1 MFQTMKPSILLPLLV
16 LFFATGLNAQTPY
29 FTYQGRL
36 TDNGAP
42 ANGLFDFEFTPYTAA
57 QGGIG
62 LGSFFVSDVGVTN
75 GLFTVQVGVAFFFD
89 GTPRWLQVAVRPGDS
104 TGAYTPLSPRQEITS
119 APYAA
124 KAGFATV
131 ASYSDNAAPDS
142 VRSNSI
148 VDAAVTGPKL
158 ADGAVTSAK
167 IADNSINATD
177 VNASSFNTTFW
188 QTGGNVGTTPGTHF
202 LGTTDA
208 MPLELRVG
216 GERSLRLE
224 RSFAGVPPNVIGG
237 WKDNLVSSG
246 RSGSVIAGGGNSSYT
261 NRIDADVAAVGG
273 GAGNWIQ
280 NNANQSVIA
289 GGFNN
294 QIQAGAYSSVIAGGG
309 NNRIATNA
317 HSSAILGG
325 ESNWVNPDAP
335 YSSVLGG
342 RANTAGAAY
351 ALAGGRQARAL
362 HQGAFVWA
370 DSSGLGFSSTASN
383 QFLIRAS
390 GGVGINTNNPGSAA
404 LAVNGDTQVSGG
416 LSANALEAASALTV
430 GITATVGADIVAGRD
445 ITAGRNVLMGGKA
458 GIGTANPQGTLHVY
472 SASSP
477 TTIRLQSSAQPGAGR
492 IEFLSDPQGSA
503 SEWRP
508 GYIQSTDNGGFTGG
522 LAFVVNGSGVSN
534 RFGAVETMRV
544 VNGRVGIGNNA
555 PSTLLQVGNATC
567 NGTTWN
573 NASDRNLKE
582 NLKPVNA
589 QVMLEKV
596 IALPLSEW
604 NYKATPGESHVGP
617 MAQDFKAAFGLG
629 ADDKS
634 IATVD
639 ADGVA
644 LAAIQGLNEKVENHE
659 HKAERRLARLAAEN
673 AELRAELATIKLL
686 LKQFPKLRD

>member
-1 MFQTMKPSILLPLLV
+1 MKPRFLFPTLV
-16 LFFATGLNAQTPY
+16 LAFASGLQAQSPY

-36 TDNGAP
+36 TENGAP
-42 ANGLFDFEFTPYTAA
+42 VTGFYDLQFTPCTAA
-57 QGGIG
+57 QGGTG
-62 LGSFFVSDVGVTN
+62 FTSFFVNDVGVTN
-75 GLFTVQVGVAFFFD
+75 GLFTVQIGVNFFFD
-89 GTPRWLQVAVRPGDS
+89 GTPRWLQISIRPGES

-124 KAGFATV
+124 EAGFATV

-148 VDAAVTGPKL
+148 VDAAVTDPKL

-167 IADNSINATD
+167 IADNSITAAD

-188 QTGGNVGTTPGTHF
+188 QTGGNAGTTPGTHF

-237 WKDNLVSSG
+237 WKGNLVSSG

-342 RANTAGAAY
+342 RANLAGGAY
-351 ALAGGRQARAL
+351 ALAGGRQAQAL

-370 DSSGLGFSSTASN
+370 DSSGLNFSSTASN

-416 LSANALEAASALTV
+416 LSANDLEAASALTV
-430 GITATVGADIVAGRD
+430 GITATVGTDIFAGRD
-445 ITAGRNVLMGGKA
+445 ITAGRDLLVGGEV
-458 GIGTANPQGTLHVY
+458 GIGTSNPQGALHVY

-508 GYIQSTDNGGFTGG
+508 GYIQSTDNGG
-522 LAFVVNGSGVSN
+522 
-534 RFGAVETMRV
+534 
-544 VNGRVGIGNNA
+544 
-555 PSTLLQVGNATC
+555 
-567 NGTTWN
+567 
-573 NASDRNLKE
+573 
-582 NLKPVNA
+582 
-589 QVMLEKV
+589 
-596 IALPLSEW
+596 
-604 NYKATPGESHVGP
+604 
-617 MAQDFKAAFGLG
+617 
-629 ADDKS
+629 
-634 IATVD
+634 
-639 ADGVA
+639 
-644 LAAIQGLNEKVENHE
+644 
-659 HKAERRLARLAAEN
+659 
-673 AELRAELATIKLL
+673 
-686 LKQFPKLRD
+686 